1 MASECE
7 PLRRTD
13 VRLDPEKLHG
23 FVTVCIA
30 HGDRFADVFWD
41 TRIYLEHDGRI
52 TLEFLPDGG
61 TLRFVMFDQN
71 EWSPAETA
79 SDDAMRLFK
88 RFRQVQAKSCVYDI
102 FTGDQL
108 DDHQLQARR
117 RQHDEEGRRERDRD
131 RRFAF

>member
-13 VRLDPEKLHG
+13 VRLDPKKLHG
-23 FVTVCIA
+23 FVTACIA
-30 HGDRFADVFWD
+30 HGGRFADVFWD

-79 SDDAMRLFK
+79 SADALRLFK
-88 RFRQVQAKSCVYDI
+88 RFRQEQAKSCVYDI

-117 RQHDEEGRRERDRD
+117 RQHYEGGQRERYRD
-131 RRFAF
+131 SRLAF

>member
-1 MASECE
+1 MISECDQ
-7 PLRRTD
+7 LRRID

-23 FVTVCIA
+23 FVTACIA

-41 TRIYLEHDGRI
+41 TRIYLERDGRI

-61 TLRFVMFDQN
+61 ALRFVMFDQD

-88 RFRQVQAKSCVYDI
+88 RFREKPDSAQVFDI
-102 FTGDQL
+102 FTGKRLREDQL
-108 DDHQLQARR
+108 EARR
-117 RQHDEEGRRERDRD
+117 HGFMHPAHGWDERL
-131 RRFAF
+131 AF